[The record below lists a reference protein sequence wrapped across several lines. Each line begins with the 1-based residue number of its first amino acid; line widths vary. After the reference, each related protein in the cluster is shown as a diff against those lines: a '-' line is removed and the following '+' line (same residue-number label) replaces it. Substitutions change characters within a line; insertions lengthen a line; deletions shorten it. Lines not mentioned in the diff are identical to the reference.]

1 MARRRRIA
9 VAEEAE
15 EAVYRTAGFVV
26 LAAVMGM
33 GPLDLTVIPGRG
45 VAGDRWAEAA
55 SRPGD
60 PISASSGG
68 AAFTTANRD
77 ALRDELARID
87 ARLTRTPALPPYLQ
101 HTLASRRDAIAAFLA
116 ESQRAPQ

>member
-1 MARRRRIA
+1 MACHDPAIYPGTYVTCIYSHTKALCTRSTGPDLGSCR
-9 VAEEAE
+9 
-15 EAVYRTAGFVV
+15 
-26 LAAVMGM
+26 
-33 GPLDLTVIPGRG
+33 PLDCRN
-45 VAGDRWAEAA
+45 
-55 SRPGD
+55 
-60 PISASSGG
+60 

-116 ESQRAPQ
+116 GGQQAPR